1 MQVEPM
7 PTVCRVSERGARALC
22 ALLALALASCA
33 TVPEVAETSPN
44 ARPSEI
50 RVSGAHGPLTPRQS
64 QAILARLAAQAPD
77 ATALERHLALEQ
89 AVAESPLV
97 AGNSVTILRDGAETF
112 PAMFKAIHE
121 AQHYL
126 HLEYYIFEE
135 VTCNGEHLSDLLI
148 ARRQAG
154 VEIDVIY
161 DGVGSFG
168 TPHEFFDRLRAAG
181 VQFVEF
187 NPPNPLKG
195 GISKVNDRDHRK
207 ILVEDGTRVLLG
219 GVNLSADY
227 ESAPPAKAAETHVP
241 SGVAPSGAPPG
252 TNTTGEVWHDTDL
265 EIEGPVVKEIDRLF
279 EQHWQ
284 QHSQSALDRTDP
296 PDGHVSGD
304 EVVRI
309 IGSTPTKVTS
319 RYYVTVLSALRNAER
334 TAWITAAYF
343 VPTDQEMSDLEAAAR
358 RGVDVRLLLPSHGD
372 SPAAI
377 AVQHSHYSKLLKS
390 GIKVYERTHGVL
402 HTKAIVIDGVWSMVG
417 SSNFDHRS
425 VLFNDEVDAVI
436 LGKKTGAQLEAMFQ
450 GDLERAQPV
459 DLEEWHRRSFG
470 EKFRERF
477 WRLWEKML

>member
-7 PTVCRVSERGARALC
+7 PPTVCRVSERGARALY
-22 ALLALALASCA
+22 ALLTLTLASCA

-44 ARPSEI
+44 APPSEI

-64 QAILARLAAQAPD
+64 QAILSRLAAQAPD

-97 AGNSVTILRDGAETF
+97 AGNAVTILRDGAETF
-112 PAMFKAIHE
+112 PAMFQAIHE

-126 HLEYYIFEE
+126 HLEYYIFED

-195 GISKVNDRDHRK
+195 ISTVNDRDHRK

-219 GVNLSADY
+219 GVNLSTDY
-227 ESAPPAKAAETHVP
+227 ESAPPAKAAETHIP
-241 SGVAPSGAPPG
+241 SGDAPSGAPPG
-252 TNTTGEVWHDTDL
+252 TNKTGEVWHDTDL

-284 QHSQSALDRTDP
+284 QYSQTPLGPDP

-304 EVVRI
+304 EVVRV

-343 VPTDQEMSDLEAAAR
+343 VPTHQEMSDLEAAAR

-450 GDLERAQPV
+450 ADLERAQAV